1 MTRNGWSRCV
11 TAVVLA
17 IGAVL
22 AISASGPARRLVDLV
37 NAFRPALRRIAWE
50 PDGSTPEAVGDAL
63 RARGARPWQVAA
75 TAQRIAAAFVEA
87 DQAVPES
94 AESDS

>member
-1 MTRNGWSRCV
+1 MPAVYQGTRFRH
-11 TAVVLA
+11 
-17 IGAVL
+17 GATPIEDL
-22 AISASGPARRLVDLV
+22 QTPA
-37 NAFRPALRRIAWE
+37 
-50 PDGSTPEAVGDAL
+50 AVGDAL